1 MFILDKSVSAAAHAL
16 QIWFDCGKII
26 QKMKLSGEP
35 VKKEEYSEL
44 FDQDIRLRFCA
55 EKCFDK
61 ALITRN
67 PADEDAL
74 VELLNS
80 IDSDMKNIL
89 QDYFADRYFYFSR
102 YSKRL
107 AQELARIYN
116 WPENNDKRRNEVT
129 K

>member
-1 MFILDKSVSAAAHAL
+1 MYKRQGLNRILNSHLATL
-16 QIWFDCGKII
+16 
-26 QKMKLSGEP
+26 P
-35 VKKEEYSEL
+35 VPPPIKTAKKEKLE
-44 FDQDIRLRFCA
+44 LRFCA

-89 QDYFADRYFYFSR
+89 QDYFADRYFYFR
-102 YSKRL
+102 QYSKPL
-107 AQELARIYN
+107 AKELARIYN

>member
-1 MFILDKSVSAAAHAL
+1 MSILDKSVSAAAHAL
-16 QIWFDCGKII
+16 QIWFDCEKLI
-26 QKMKLSGEP
+26 QKNQFSK
-35 VKKEEYSEL
+35 L

-61 ALITRN
+61 ALITGN

-74 VELLNS
+74 IDLLRSMN
-80 IDSDMKNIL
+80 SDMKRSLHN
-89 QDYFADRYFYFSR
+89 YFNGKIIYFR
-102 YSKRL
+102 QYSKPL